1 MKKIIICFTVLF
13 LCSNLNLFAQVVSY
27 TFRDSTG
34 IYNEINGD
42 TLAIATHTSQ
52 DPGNLNDVNYGPFAL
67 PFIYTFN
74 CIDYTS
80 YFVNTNG
87 FITFGPTAPALA
99 NYGPVSSSEAYEGA
113 ISAFGL
119 NLIGVFGT
127 TANTSTSS
135 PVLTNV
141 ANFQGVVVG
150 AHITAAT
157 AIPADTYILAFDA
170 TAGTITMSKAAA
182 IPTTNLVVQI
192 ASGIIMSKTEGI
204 APNRV
209 HTIQFKNFRQ
219 YIIIGTDDN
228 FNFQIKL
235 FEPTYTRSGP
245 IHIVYGNMDKNTIP
259 VPIATGQ
266 VGLRGLDNTDWNN
279 RTNSATLNW
288 ATSTPGSSNAST
300 SELSNAVF
308 PFSGLTYIWDGVCG
322 LLPVE
327 MSLFNF
333 SVVRRDVKLNW
344 TTATETNNSH
354 FDVERSAVNGQWLKI
369 GSVKGNG
376 TTLSSMNYSFT
387 DRELNTGKYNYR
399 LKQIDFNGNFTY
411 FNLNS
416 EVNIGIPG
424 KFDLLQ
430 NYPNPFNPSTI
441 ISYDLPYDVNLTLKI
456 FDISGREVS
465 TLVNEFQTAGYYS
478 INFNSS
484 NLASGIYIYNLTANG
499 LTLSKKMLLVK

>member
-1 MKKIIICFTVLF
+1 MKKLIIYFTVLF

-27 TFRDSTG
+27 SFRDSTG

-52 DPGNLNDVNYGPFAL
+52 DPGNLNDVTYGPFAL
-67 PFIYTFN
+67 PYIFTFN

-87 FITFGPTAPALA
+87 YITFGTTAPALA
-99 NYGPVSSSEAYEGA
+99 NYGPISSSEVYEGA

-141 ANFQGVVVG
+141 TNFKGVVVG

-157 AIPADTYILAFDA
+157 AIPADTYILAFNT

-182 IPTTNLVVQI
+182 IPTTNLVIQI
-192 ASGIIMSKTEGI
+192 ASGSIISKTEGI
-204 APNRV
+204 SPNRV

-235 FEPTYTRSGP
+235 FESTMTRSGE

-288 ATSTPGSSNAST
+288 ATSTPG
-300 SELSNAVF
+300 LSNAATSVLSSIVF
-308 PFSGLTYIWDGVCG
+308 PVSGLTYIWNPQNTTVNITVIPQGFYN
-322 LLPVE
+322 LSTL
-327 MSLFNF
+327 
-333 SVVRRDVKLNW
+333 KLNKRDTVTAYLRNTSSPFSIVDSTKAVIDSITFTGSFYFKYCSSGTYYIEIKHRNSIETW
-344 TTATETNNSH
+344 SSSGVVINGGGVTNYNFTTAASKAYGNNMILKGTKYCIYSG
-354 FDVERSAVNGQWLKI
+354 DVNQDGIIDA
-369 GSVKGNG
+369 
-376 TTLSSMNYSFT
+376 T
-387 DRELNTGKYNYR
+387 DL
-399 LKQIDFNGNFTY
+399 
-411 FNLNS
+411 S
-416 EVNIGIPG
+416 EVDNDAANSLSGYVRTDVTG
-424 KFDLLQ
+424 DDFVDAEDV
-430 NYPNPFNPSTI
+430 SI
-441 ISYDLPYDVNLTLKI
+441 IDNNAYNS
-456 FDISGREVS
+456 VS
-465 TLVNEFQTAGYYS
+465 V
-478 INFNSS
+478 IRP
-484 NLASGIYIYNLTANG
+484 
-499 LTLSKKMLLVK
+499 